1 MSLAPTSVGAR
12 FSGSF
17 PKKWKGTKVYFR
29 KISTAASV
37 FILLTTFISTQ
48 NSYAVQGG
56 FSNSDYS
63 ATAVALLRSST
74 ATSSYCSG
82 AHIDDYLVVTAAHCV
97 VNASGDIEN
106 EIWVAP
112 PGANLAKPF
121 TPVIV
126 AEVFTVK
133 GWKNP
138 SSSVINNDIAFLS
151 VRKSLGKPI
160 LVKTASSKEVKD
172 LNGQQVTLGGYGRTR
187 PTDTVSLSPL
197 FTQQKVIDIGI
208 PGFTPGTYFHVE
220 ATKQESPCP
229 GDSGGPIFKEILG
242 KLTLIAVIA
251 GGNGCSLTTR
261 SEFSEI
267 GFLPA
272 AYSDLMTLARE
283 NIAKP
288 AGAPINALSQ
298 ISNGNVL
305 VKWQAPSETITGS
318 TSEYQVQNDQG
329 QTLCAV
335 DFMKSR
341 LDYSCVV
348 LNAKIVGKE
357 FFVVAK
363 GLAKDS
369 IKVAVGNDAFLQVIA
384 ADKAAADRI
393 AADKAAAD
401 KAAADRI
408 AADKAAA
415 DRIAADKAAADK
427 AAASS
432 KAGNQ
437 SAIKKTITCVK
448 GKLSKKVTAIKP
460 VCPNGYK
467 LKT

>member
-1 MSLAPTSVGAR
+1 VFYRKFFSLVLTFTLLFSVVTVSGA
-12 FSGSF
+12 
-17 PKKWKGTKVYFR
+17 K
-29 KISTAASV
+29 
-37 FILLTTFISTQ
+37 
-48 NSYAVQGG
+48 AVQGG

-63 ATAVALLRSST
+63 ATAVALLKSSS
-74 ATSSYCSG
+74 AKSSYCSG
-82 AHIDDYLVVTAAHCV
+82 AHIDEYLVITAAHCV
-97 VNASGDIEN
+97 INSTGEVEN
-106 EIWVAP
+106 EIWVTP
-112 PGANLAKPF
+112 PGANLSKAF
-121 TPVIV
+121 TPIIV

-138 SSSVINNDIAFLS
+138 STSVINNDIAFLS

-197 FTQQKVIDIGI
+197 FTQQKVIDVGI

-251 GGNGCSLTTR
+251 GGNGCSSINR

-272 AYSDLMTLARE
+272 AYSDLMNLAND

-288 AGAPINALSQ
+288 AGAPINASSQ
-298 ISNGNVL
+298 IATDGVS

-318 TSEYQVQNDQG
+318 TSEYQVQNEQG
-329 QTLCAV
+329 QTLCAM

-348 LNAKIVGKE
+348 STSKIVGKE

-369 IKVAVGNDAFLQVIA
+369 IKIPAGNEAFLLVIA
-384 ADKAAADRI
+384 GEKAAADRV
-393 AADKAAAD
+393 AAEKAVGEKAAAEKAAAE
-401 KAAADRI
+401 KAAADRV
-408 AADKAAA
+408 AAEKAAAEKAAAEKAAVEKAAA
-415 DRIAADKAAADK
+415 DRVAAEKAAVKITTA
-427 AAASS
+427 
-432 KAGNQ
+432 
-437 SAIKKTITCVK
+437 KKTITCVK
-448 GKLSKKVTAIKP
+448 GKMAKKITATKP
-460 VCPNGYK
+460 VCPRGYR

>member
-1 MSLAPTSVGAR
+1 MIYNKFISIISLFAIL
-12 FSGSF
+12 FSGV
-17 PKKWKGTKVYFR
+17 TV
-29 KISTAASV
+29 
-37 FILLTTFISTQ
+37 
-48 NSYAVQGG
+48 NSADAVQGG

-63 ATAVALLRSST
+63 ATAVALLKSSS
-74 ATSSYCSG
+74 AKSSYCSG
-82 AHIDDYLVVTAAHCV
+82 AHIDEYLIVTAAHCV
-97 VNASGDIEN
+97 VNSVGDIEN

-112 PGANLAKPF
+112 PGTNLGNSFIPI
-121 TPVIV
+121 IV

-138 SSSVINNDIAFLS
+138 STYVINNDIAFLS

-160 LVKTASSKEVKD
+160 LVRTATSKEVKD

-197 FTQQKVIDIGI
+197 FIQQKVIDVGI
-208 PGFTPGTYFHVE
+208 PGFTSGTYFHVE

-272 AYSDLMTLARE
+272 AYSDLMTLARD

-288 AGAPINALSQ
+288 AGAPINTSSQ
-298 ISNGNVL
+298 ISSIGVSI
-305 VKWQAPSETITGS
+305 KWQAPSEAITGS

-329 QTLCAV
+329 QMLCAV

-341 LDYSCVV
+341 LDYWCVIS
-348 LNAKIVGKE
+348 ASKIVGKE
-357 FFVVAK
+357 FFVLAK

-369 IKVAVGNDAFLQVIA
+369 VKVPAGNDAFLQVIA
-384 ADKAAADRI
+384 TEKATADRI
-393 AADKAAAD
+393 AADGLAAEKAT
-401 KAAADRI
+401 ADRI
-408 AADKAAA
+408 ESERVASAKATA
-415 DRIAADKAAADK
+415 DRIESERVAIEKASTK
-427 AAASS
+427 TNSL
-432 KAGNQ
+432 
-437 SAIKKTITCVK
+437 KTITCVK
-448 GKLSKKVTAIKP
+448 GKIVKKVSSIKP
-460 VCPNGYK
+460 ICPRGYK
-467 LKT
+467 LKR